1 MFPPLFNPALLNET
15 DLSPFVKVIPL
26 PSILDVLSPSFNSID
41 LRSFNSLANLTVTPV
56 VPVNTP
62 IFLSDNS
69 PSAPPLIPKLIPPVL
84 FKATFVV
91 LLSPVPLSNLSPDN
105 EMSLLPIFW
114 SISASLFFVAVSKET
129 VTF

>member
-1 MFPPLFNPALLNET
+1 MPLALVT
-15 DLSPFVKVIPL
+15 IPL
-26 PSILDVLSPSFNSID
+26 TSVLVKP
-41 LRSFNSLANLTVTPV
+41 FNSLANLTVTPS

-69 PSAPPLIPKLIPPVL
+69 PSAPPLMPKLMPPVL

-91 LLSPVPLSNLSPDN
+91 VLSPVPLSNLSPDN
-105 EMSLLPIFW
+105 EMSLLPIFV
-114 SISASLFFVAVSKET
+114 STSASLFLVASLNET

>member
-26 PSILDVLSPSFNSID
+26 PSILDALSPSFNSID

-69 PSAPPLIPKLIPPVL
+69 PSAPPLIPKLIPLLLVS
-84 FKATFVV
+84 ATFVV

-105 EMSLLPIFW
+105 EMLLSPIFV
-114 SISASLFFVAVSKET
+114 STSASFFLVASLNET